1 MTFLYFL
8 VGNLIANGMGPT
20 LYALVTDYVFAD
32 PAMLRY
38 SMTAV
43 SAVALPLGA
52 LFSYLALKPYRSSV
66 DAAQAASSD

>member
-1 MTFLYFL
+1 MTALYFL